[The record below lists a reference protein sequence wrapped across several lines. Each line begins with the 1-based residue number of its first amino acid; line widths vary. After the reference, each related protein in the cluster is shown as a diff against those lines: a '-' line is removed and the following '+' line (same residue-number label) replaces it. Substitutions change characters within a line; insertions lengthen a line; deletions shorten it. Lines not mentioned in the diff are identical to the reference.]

1 MMNKIKIR
9 GNKIYTESTLC
20 ERQDVFEI
28 VDKIPTNYFV
38 WNIGENMGTDEYI
51 PICELLHQND
61 VECHNINTNTLK
73 AIKLPSEEVQKLRD
87 AAGWGVRDLK
97 SAKKALK
104 SKRKGYISNNKRA
117 MAALTIEIFE
127 RLSK

>member
-97 SAKKALK
+97 SAKKALNVNDK
-104 SKRKGYISNNKRA
+104 IKMYI
-117 MAALTIEIFE
+117 
-127 RLSK
+127 